1 MSDELKLYSPKDL
14 AKVSLFRRSS
24 YRETRPT
31 QLSSEHGS
39 RAKPPAASAESLIVR
54 TAAQPPQ
61 GEGSGVVVAVIT
73 RRVVVTR
80 LGRMP

>member
-1 MSDELKLYSPKDL
+1 MIAAGLYGFVAMIQF
-14 AKVSLFRRSS
+14 AKSA
-24 YRETRPT
+24 RPT